1 MNKTT
6 GGKKG
11 LGALG
16 EEKACE
22 FLEGRGHR
30 ILQRNWRCGHL
41 EIDIV
46 SSDAKGLH
54 FVEVKS
60 RTAPVSASPEENVT
74 VLKQKRIA
82 SAARRYLNMHGA
94 VDAEVFF
101 DVVSVVFDG
110 FDAEVEFF
118 PQAWLPLYI

>member
-1 MNKTT
+1 MTKNA
-6 GGKKG
+6 GKRNE

-22 FLEGRGHR
+22 FLQGIGHR
-30 ILQRNWRCGHL
+30 ILQRNWRGVHL
-41 EIDIV
+41 EIDII

-60 RTAPVSASPEENVT
+60 RSAPVSAAPEESVT
-74 VLKQKRIA
+74 TLKQRRIA
-82 SAARRYLNMHGA
+82 SAARKYLREHGA
-94 VDAEVFF
+94 MDAEVFF

-118 PQAWLPLYI
+118 PQAWLPLYV

>member
-1 MNKTT
+1 MTKNA
-6 GGKKG
+6 GKRNE

-22 FLEGRGHR
+22 FLQGIGHR
-30 ILQRNWRCGHL
+30 ILQRNWRGGHL
-41 EIDIV
+41 EIDII

-60 RTAPVSASPEENVT
+60 RTAPVSAAPEENVT
-74 VLKQKRIA
+74 ALKQKRIA
-82 SAARRYLNMHGA
+82 SAAQKYLREHWEG
-94 VDAEVFF
+94 DAEVFF

-110 FDAEVEFF
+110 FGAEVEFF
-118 PQAWLPLYI
+118 PQAWLPMYR

>member
-1 MNKTT
+1 MNKTI

-16 EEKACE
+16 EEKACA

-74 VLKQKRIA
+74 ALKQRKIA
-82 SAARRYLNMHGA
+82 SAALRYLRQHGA

-110 FDAEVEFF
+110 FDTEVEFF

>member
-1 MNKTT
+1 MKKA
-6 GGKKG
+6 GGERKE

-22 FLEGRGHR
+22 YLEGLGHR
-30 ILQRNWRCGHL
+30 ILQRNWRGGHL

-60 RTAPVSASPEENVT
+60 RTAPVSATPEESVT
-74 VLKQKRIA
+74 ALKQRRIA
-82 SAARRYLNMHGA
+82 SAARKYLREHGA
-94 VDAEVFF
+94 MDAEVFF

-118 PQAWLPLYI
+118 PQAWLPMYI